1 MKNIFIWVCN
11 WCKSNKL
18 SLSLLLAVMVAVLPV
33 MVLGATTAVP
43 TVTVQAPS
51 SVTTTSCTL
60 NGNITDLGG
69 AVSCDLRGFVWGT
82 ATKET
87 PSTSTAPASAGY
99 TSYYV
104 DDAGSFGTGA
114 YTHAVTPLSNTKYYV
129 RAAAHNDFT
138 GGWGW
143 SAETSFVMLPE
154 VTTMTGSNLAPNTLT
169 LRGNVISTG
178 GEDNNT
184 QGFVWG
190 NDSNKTPAPAS
201 TVAPDSAGYDSNF
214 ISTPTPAA
222 GTGVFT
228 KAITPTP
235 GVDYYYRAFSHN
247 TSGYTYGELTQVNV
261 PTYVGFGV
269 FLLILPLL
277 LLVGLMVGGGII
289 GWQGR
294 KKGSAMQIVL
304 GLVLIVVAVIMFPIV
319 LSLIGNLV
327 DMAG

>member
-1 MKNIFIWVCN
+1 MKNIFTWVCI

-18 SLSLLLAVMVAVLPV
+18 GLSLLLAVMVAVLPV

-43 TVTVQAPS
+43 TVTAQATS
-51 SVTTTSCTL
+51 AITLTTCTL
-60 NGNITDLGG
+60 NGDITDLGG
-69 AVSCDLRGFVWGT
+69 AVSCDLRGFVWDT
-82 ATKET
+82 VSHTV
-87 PSTSTAPASAGY
+87 PSASTAPAASEY
-99 TSYYV
+99 DFYYV
-104 DDAGSFGTGA
+104 YSVGGYPTGA
-114 YTHAVTPLSNTKYYV
+114 FTHGATVTNTKYYA
-129 RAAAHNDFT
+129 RAFAHNDFT
-138 GGWGW
+138 GGYGW
-143 SAETSFVMLPE
+143 SDEINWVMLPT

-201 TVAPDSAGYDSNF
+201 TVAPGSAGYDSNF

-304 GLVLIVVAVIMFPIV
+304 GLVLIVVAIIMFPIV